1 MDKYKKIGLIFITL
15 ALIFI
20 VIFYNKV
27 NNSEHKI
34 TIGIQT
40 SPAMATVMVAKNMG
54 FFKKQGLNVE
64 LKEFT
69 AGKFALAAF
78 LARSLDYSI
87 SADVPVTLATLSGNK
102 IIVPAQVVKKT
113 INEVRVVVN
122 NENKNLNQEEYFK
135 SKKRKLA
142 TSIGAG
148 PEFFTYEFLN
158 SIGIKNDEIEIISQN
173 PKDMP
178 ISLISGSVDAI
189 AIYDP
194 FAFFAEKGL
203 GSLATTYTNGNIYS
217 ELYLLEANENVLKD
231 DYEIKKILQ
240 ALIEAENFIKT
251 NPKESKEIVMIY
263 TGLNMETI
271 DAIWSS
277 YDFSI
282 ALTKQLLENF
292 KKETDWAKK
301 TGKVKL
307 DSEIPDF
314 NQVIYTKALKD
325 LDATRVDL

>member
-1 MDKYKKIGLIFITL
+1 MRKYRNITYFLVAMIFMFI
-15 ALIFI
+15 AL
-20 VIFYNKV
+20 FYLKT
-27 NNSEHKI
+27 NNMKPKI

-54 FFKKQGLNVE
+54 FFEKQGLNVE

-78 LARSLDYSI
+78 LAGSLDYSI

-158 SIGIKNDEIEIISQN
+158 SIGIKKDEIEIVSQN

-178 ISLISGSVDAI
+178 VSLISGSVDAI

-217 ELYLLEANENVLKD
+217 ELYLLETNEDVLKD
-231 DYEIKKILQ
+231 DSEIKKILK
-240 ALIEAENFIKT
+240 ALIDAENFIKT
-251 NPKESKEIVMIY
+251 NPKESKEIVISY
-263 TGLNMETI
+263 TKLNNETI
-271 DAIWSS
+271 DAIWNS

-282 ALTKQLLENF
+282 ALTKQLSENF
-292 KKETDWAKK
+292 KKQTDWAIK
-301 TGKVKL
+301 TGKSKL
-307 DSEIPDF
+307 DSKIPNFD
-314 NQVIYTKALKD
+314 QVIYTKALKD